1 MIISLIAAVADNRVI
16 GKDNKL
22 VWDLPRDMKY
32 FMDTTSNHFILT
44 GRKNYESIPPKFRPL
59 KNRTNVIIT
68 RQNDYEAEGT
78 IIVHSLEEALE
89 LARNEGEEEVFVI
102 GGGEIF
108 EQSIDLADRLY
119 ITEVKSEFNGDTVFP
134 EYNPA
139 DWKEISRVENL
150 PDDNHKYA
158 FDFVVL
164 ERIK

>member
-32 FMDTTSNHFILT
+32 FMDITSNHFILT
-44 GRKNYESIPPKFRPL
+44 GRKNYESIPPRFRPL

-68 RQNDYEAEGT
+68 RQNSYEAEGT

-89 LARNEGEEEVFVI
+89 LARNEGENEAFII

-119 ITEVKSEFNGDTVFP
+119 ITEVKSEFDGDTLFP

-150 PDDNHKYA
+150 PDNNHKYA